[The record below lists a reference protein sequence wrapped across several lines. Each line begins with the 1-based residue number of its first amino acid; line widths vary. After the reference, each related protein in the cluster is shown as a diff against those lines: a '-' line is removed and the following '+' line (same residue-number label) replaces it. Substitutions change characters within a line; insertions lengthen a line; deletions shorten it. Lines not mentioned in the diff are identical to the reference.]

1 VPMPTVLSGH
11 LEALYGRSGGDGLV
25 FGQDKP
31 FDPRSVAKRAKTEW
45 EGSQARRLTLHE
57 CRRTY
62 ASFMIAAG
70 ANAKALSTYLGHA
83 NIAINDGPLRHLMP
97 GNEAEA
103 AEMLDAFLSRA

>member
-1 VPMPTVLSGH
+1 MPTVLSGQ
-11 LEALYGRSGGDGLV
+11 LEALYKRLGGEGLV

-31 FDPRSVAKRAKTEW
+31 FDPRRVAIRARAAWK
-45 EGSQARRLTLHE
+45 ARDLHGLTLHE
-57 CRRTY
+57 CRHTY

-83 NIAINDGPLRHLMP
+83 NIAITMDRYGHLMP

-103 AEMLDAFLSRA
+103 AELLDAFLSRA